1 MPETEKYKNFEDVK
15 CLWMKY
21 GAAEYRI
28 CDNNFECEA
37 CDFNKQIL
45 SKLRLR
51 GDIQERIDNLF
62 ELGQHVPFSHP
73 HYHFRGGQMV
83 RNFLSD
89 NYYMGLEPF
98 IEKFIDRHSLIKY
111 SSQENFINKGDPVL
125 NINNGWGEVTVYAPF
140 SFRFIEKMD
149 INNIFSNNLHWF
161 AIIEAER
168 FEILSNSI
176 NKKSYF
182 DKLFETKIH
191 LTNMIR
197 KSENIGVTMYD
208 GGEVLGNWSDVL
220 GKNTYRDLLEKLF
233 SQKV

>member
-1 MPETEKYKNFEDVK
+1 MPDTGKYKNFEDVK

-21 GAAEYRI
+21 GATDYRI
-28 CDNNFECEA
+28 CDNCFECDA

-62 ELGQHVPFSHP
+62 ELGQHDVSFSHP
-73 HYHFRGGQMV
+73 HYHFNGGQMV

-98 IEKFIDRHSLIKY
+98 IGKFIDSHSTIRYCTNNDFVK
-111 SSQENFINKGDPVL
+111 KGDPVL
-125 NINNGWGEVTVYAPF
+125 HINNGWGEVTVYAPF

-149 INNIFSNNLHWF
+149 INNIFSKDRHWF

-168 FEILSNSI
+168 SEVLGNSI
-176 NKKSYF
+176 NKKGYF
-182 DKLFETKIH
+182 DKLFETKVH
-191 LTNMIR
+191 LTNLIR
-197 KSENIGVTMYD
+197 KSENIGTTMYD

-220 GKNTYRDLLEKLF
+220 GKSTYRDLLEKLF
-233 SQKV
+233 S